1 MTRNFVSFKGGIAMR
16 HIKVKYQN
24 NNYDFVPDYMLD
36 QLISARKIK
45 KFYRF
50 SEERWVTA
58 GFDRIRG
65 IGGIY
70 SGPDRRWGRFFVKDE
85 ELGKKK
91 FDIVEELVLELRE
104 MQDLLSD
111 RENIKVEYEK
121 EITQRFLIEQ
131 ESQKIRTSLEEQL
144 ADRGAEMVRIRAEL
158 QHEVGERQRIEEEL
172 RTITTSFEEQLAER
186 AAEMDRIRAERQL
199 EVQEW
204 KQILDNLGN
213 RLINSKF

>member
-24 NNYDFVPDYMLD
+24 NNYDFVPDYTLD

-85 ELGKKK
+85 ECGKKK

-144 ADRGAEMVRIRAEL
+144 ADRGAEM
-158 QHEVGERQRIEEEL
+158 
-172 RTITTSFEEQLAER
+172 
-186 AAEMDRIRAERQL
+186 DRIRAERQR

-204 KQILDNLGN
+204 KEILDNLSN

>member
-1 MTRNFVSFKGGIAMR
+1 M
-16 HIKVKYQN
+16 
-24 NNYDFVPDYMLD
+24 
-36 QLISARKIK
+36 
-45 KFYRF
+45 
-50 SEERWVTA
+50 
-58 GFDRIRG
+58 
-65 IGGIY
+65 
-70 SGPDRRWGRFFVKDE
+70 KDE

-91 FDIVEELVLELRE
+91 FDIVEELVSELRE

-121 EITQRFLIEQ
+121 EITQRFLVEQ

-144 ADRGAEMVRIRAEL
+144 ADRGAEMDRIRAER
-158 QHEVGERQRIEEEL
+158 QHEFEERQRIEEEL
-172 RTITTSFEEQLAER
+172 RKIRTSFEEQLAER